1 MAIIATNSQK
11 ADVQAMGSAMN
22 ATVNFSGA
30 LMEMLATVYVYILMA
45 AIREAIQNAS
55 DAAKRAGLSVSEGVL
70 VQLPTPS
77 NPMITVIDKGSGMTK
92 EFMEGE
98 NGYLSFGTS
107 TKAGDNGA
115 AGGLGV
121 GRWAAYG
128 YIRESYITTC
138 HASDMI
144 ERTYFQ
150 FQGSGGTPQ
159 VQLASEVPGTVTGTR
174 VYFPVKETD
183 LAEALRAVAWLKEVM
198 QLTMGDSFS
207 VDMPDALPTML
218 PAFSGTVLS
227 LESED
232 PGLKGVLV
240 YPMQGNALKYG
251 RQGLQDGSLVVLT
264 NKDAGVGGL
273 PFHVQSPTNAE
284 SVFYNGMVVEIP
296 MSFNIPFMPSR
307 EEIKYTDEV
316 NALLKRIDAA
326 AAKAI
331 VAKARELYS
340 SPDLTSKATLSNL
353 LGNDEHWNWFAR
365 GTRSGG
371 SLLEPLR
378 KVTGGDPW
386 RGVMKLNAV
395 RELHS
400 STLVV
405 KSTSTSDPVL
415 REAFSDKGFL
425 AVSAGKAGAMSV
437 TFNPNKPLTLV
448 VNDVKTGGTQRF
460 RDWLRSG
467 SKENRKFVYLSSEK
481 SGEAQAAA
489 DALNAEFGGSLP
501 VVLTSSMPAV
511 ARVVVG
517 SAVIAS
523 RSRGSSMTYY
533 CRSKSKQVT
542 ETMGF
547 ATYDSKEPVR
557 IWLGKDGGRLTGF
570 EESTT
575 LATLTERWGSGNL
588 VSVLS
593 ALDVDK
599 LYLLTPKQTGELEK
613 AKASVQADG
622 LWELA
627 DDDFADDD
635 EGQEALRAV
644 KALKSWKT
652 LEEAL
657 TELLNR
663 SDIQDLLSGRKV
675 RSVRESWEFNQ
686 FCEALAK
693 RPRMELTG
701 SSLDKALAPHLD
713 LLTGDLKLHR
723 AHSMSTGFQQLCAG
737 LALIGENL
745 EVGPDASDERKE
757 LVGTLTRLNQVGHV
771 DYNEVYSELQ
781 KTYPLLTTMGRLH
794 SLEAVAIDHL
804 CQALAAIYR

>member
-11 ADVQAMGSAMN
+11 ADVQALGSAMN

-45 AIREAIQNAS
+45 AIREAIQNAC
-55 DAAKRAGLSVSEGVL
+55 DASKRAGLPFSEGVL

-77 NPMITVIDKGSGMTK
+77 NPMITVIDKGAGMTK
-92 EFMEGE
+92 EFMETT
-98 NGYLSFGTS
+98 YLSFGSS
-107 TKAGDNGA
+107 TKAGDNGS

-138 HASDMI
+138 HASDMV

-150 FQGSGGTPQ
+150 FQGANGTPQ
-159 VQLASEVPGTVTGTR
+159 VQLASEVPGSVVGTR
-174 VYFPVKETD
+174 VYFPIKDTD

-207 VDMPDALPTML
+207 VDNPAQLPELL
-218 PAFSGTVLS
+218 PAFSGTVLN
-227 LESED
+227 LETED

-273 PFHVQSPTNAE
+273 PFHVQSPSNAE

-316 NALLKRIDAA
+316 NALLKRIDEA

-331 VAKARELYS
+331 VTKVKELYS
-340 SPDLTSKATLSNL
+340 APDLASKGTLSDL
-353 LGNDEHWNWFAR
+353 IGNDEHWHWFAR
-365 GTRSGG
+365 GTRSSG
-371 SLLEPLR
+371 SLMEPLR

-386 RGVMKLNAV
+386 RGVMKVPAI
-395 RELHS
+395 REFHS
-400 STLVV
+400 GTMMV
-405 KSTSTSDPVL
+405 KSTSSQDPVL
-415 REAFSDKGFL
+415 REAFSDKGYL
-425 AVSAGKAGAMSV
+425 AVSAGKGGALSV
-437 TFNPNKPLTLV
+437 TFNPNRPVALV

-460 RDWLRSG
+460 RSWLRTAPD
-467 SKENRKFVYLSSEK
+467 NRKFVYLSSEK
-481 SGEAQAAA
+481 LGEAQAAA
-489 DALNAEFGGSLP
+489 DALNATFGGSLD
-501 VVLTSSMPAV
+501 VYLTSKFPEV

-523 RSRGSSMTYY
+523 RARGSSLTFYS
-533 CRSKSKQVT
+533 RAKSKQVT

-557 IWLGKDGGRLTGF
+557 VWLGKDGGKLTGF
-570 EESTT
+570 EEATT
-575 LATLTERWGSGNL
+575 LSTLIERWGQGNL
-588 VSVLS
+588 LSVMS
-593 ALDVDK
+593 ALGLDR
-599 LYLLTPKQTGELEK
+599 LYLLSPKQAGDLTK
-613 AKASVQADG
+613 AKASVMSDG
-622 LWELA
+622 LWDLA
-627 DDDFADDD
+627 DDDFADDE
-635 EGQEALRAV
+635 EGREALRAV

-657 TELLNR
+657 AELVETP
-663 SDIQDLLSGRKV
+663 DIQAVLSGKKV
-675 RSVRESWEFNQ
+675 RSVKECWEFNQ
-686 FCEALAK
+686 LCEAFAK

-701 SSLDKALAPHLD
+701 TSLDKTMTPHID
-713 LLTGDLKLHR
+713 LLTGDIRIHR
-723 AHSMSTGFQQLCAG
+723 SAAMDNTFHQLCGG
-737 LALIGENL
+737 LSLIGENL
-745 EVGPDASDERKE
+745 QVGPDDTDERKE
-757 LVGTLTRLNQVGHV
+757 LVSTLMRLKDVGHV
-771 DYNEVYSELQ
+771 DYNDVFHKL
-781 KTYPLLTTMGRLH
+781 KDKYPLLHTLGRLH
-794 SLEAVAIDHL
+794 SVSDDAIDHL
-804 CQALAAIYR
+804 CRALAAIYR